1 MIHFVSGVR
10 CCFIPRVW
18 LAILWSSL
26 IIIDFVGGKA
36 QFLVMTLQVL
46 GTGISPDL
54 TFVIHPMV
62 IIEEQYSGIKNYA
75 RTITFQNALGQ
86 VTQPLIAS
94 ILTTLWSS
102 SASAEFSDINLSNV
116 RMIRILKR
124 FVLKIQISIKSIP
137 PKSKLPY
144 SPRASSNPQNH
155 THANQKEEKEV
166 EANAAG

>member
-1 MIHFVSGVR
+1 MHSMIHFVSGVR

-26 IIIDFVGGKA
+26 IMTDFVGGKA

-94 ILTTLWSS
+94 IFTTLWSS
-102 SASAEFSDINLSNV
+102 SASAEFSDILKVNV

-137 PKSKLPY
+137 PKNKLPH
-144 SPRASSNPQNH
+144 SPRASSKP
-155 THANQKEEKEV
+155 
-166 EANAAG
+166 